1 MGTFAVAGATG
12 RVGSATARS
21 LLAAG
26 ANVRVLVRRQSDG
39 DAWRARGAEARVVDL
54 EDRAGLGSALEGC
67 SGFFVLLPFDLTVDD
82 LDAHAG
88 TLIDSIAGAVADRRV
103 PHVVMLSSG
112 GADLAEGTGPITGLH
127 RLEQALL
134 ATGTTLTALRPGHFQ
149 EKVTDLIDV
158 ARERGIYPVFAAS
171 ADAPRPMVATRD
183 LGHLAADALLAP
195 PTVSEAVDV
204 IGPAYSE
211 RAVAVA
217 LGDALGRQLQVA
229 TLPDEAWAGAL
240 ADAGMREH
248 IATSVAELY
257 RADEQGL
264 LAPRGDRSVRVHT
277 SVGGTLDRLLDAA
290 ASDERNKEY

>member
-1 MGTFAVAGATG
+1 MVVAGATG

-26 ANVRVLVRRQSDG
+26 ADVRVLVRRQA
-39 DAWRARGAEARVVDL
+39 DAHAWEARRSEARVVALD
-54 EDRAGLGSALEGC
+54 DRAGLGEALEGC
-67 SGFFVLLPFDLTVDD
+67 TGFFVLLPFDLTVDD
-82 LDAHAG
+82 LDAHADR
-88 TLIDSIAGAVADRRV
+88 LIGSIAGAVADRQV

-134 ATGTTLTALRPGHFQ
+134 ATGTTLTALRSGHFQ
-149 EKVTDLIDV
+149 EKVTDLVEV
-158 ARERGIYPVFAAS
+158 ARESGVYPVFAAS
-171 ADAPRPMVATRD
+171 ADVPQPMVATED
-183 LGHLAADALLAP
+183 LGAVAADALLSP
-195 PTVSEAVDV
+195 PAASEAVDI

-217 LGDALGRQLQVA
+217 LGDALGRQLHVA

-240 ADAGMREH
+240 EDAGFRPH

-264 LAPRGDRSVRVHT
+264 LAPRGDRSIHVHT
-277 SVGGTLDRLLDAA
+277 SFDVTLDRLLDVVG
-290 ASDERNKEY
+290 SGNRIKEN